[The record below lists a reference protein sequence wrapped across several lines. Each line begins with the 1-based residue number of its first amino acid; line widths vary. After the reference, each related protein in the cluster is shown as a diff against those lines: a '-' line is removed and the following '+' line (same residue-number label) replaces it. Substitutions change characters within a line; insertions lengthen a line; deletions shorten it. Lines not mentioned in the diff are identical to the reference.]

1 MNKVGEIIVFFRRI
15 ASLKAADI
23 LIDERNGS
31 REREIKFEGCYG
43 YNVTIRRME
52 TAKFYRCCYL
62 SGRRNRWPRL
72 N

>member
-31 REREIKFEGCYG
+31 REREIKFEGC
-43 YNVTIRRME
+43 
-52 TAKFYRCCYL
+52 
-62 SGRRNRWPRL
+62 
-72 N
+72 